1 MYIYFVNN
9 FNNKSIILFD
19 GVCNLCNS
27 SVNFIIKNDK
37 KEHFLF
43 ASLQSDAAKEILLQY
58 GVKKITFDS
67 ILLIENGKIYQKSRA
82 ALRISLNLDGAYRF
96 IYFLNIIPKII
107 TDWIYDIIAKN
118 RYLWFG
124 KKDSCMVPTEN
135 LKKRFLN

>member
-1 MYIYFVNN
+1 VNN